1 MVTVRPTIS
10 LLLLYEG
17 PPFMSSRPHLL
28 DALSDQVLLCDG
40 GMGSRVQMLDLEV
53 ERDYWGQENC
63 TEILNLSR
71 PELVREIHRGYY
83 EAGADMV
90 ETNTFGGSIVTLSE
104 FDLQDRAREINRTA
118 ATLAREAADSFADDR
133 HRYVMGSIGPGTKL
147 PTLNNIDYDTLEAGI
162 IEQCRGLIDGG
173 VDGFLIETCQDTLQ
187 IKAAVNAAKQAR
199 LELNSD
205 APIFVQVT
213 VETTGTLLVGPDIAA
228 AATVV
233 ESLGVP
239 SLGLNCATGPQEMA
253 EHVRWLSENWPGLLS
268 IQPNAGL
275 PELVDGQTVYPLG
288 PDEMAVWVERF
299 VKEDGLNLIGG
310 CCGTSVPHIA
320 ALDKMLRRLGGD
332 RLRPKPIK
340 RNAVWM
346 PSVASL
352 YTQTPLRQENSYF
365 SIGER
370 CNANGSKKWRELQEA
385 QDWDGCVAIG
395 REQAAEGS
403 NALDLCTAFVGRNE
417 TAEMNEVVSRFTSSV
432 NAPLVI
438 DSTETPVIEAAL
450 KRHGGKPII
459 NSINFED
466 GEEHAH
472 DRMKLARKFGAAMIA
487 LTIDEVGM
495 AKEPHDKLR
504 IAERLV
510 DFACT
515 QYGLP
520 QSDLMIDPLTFT
532 IATGV
537 EDDRKLGVWTLEGIR
552 MIREK
557 FPDIQI
563 ILGLSNIS
571 FGLNPAA
578 RAVLNSVFL
587 DHAVKA
593 GMTGAIVHVSKIRPL
608 HLIAPEEVKVAED
621 LIFDRRTEDYD
632 PLQKLLELF
641 AGRKAA
647 DAVKKRR
654 AETPAERLKDRIV
667 DGDRKG
673 IEEDLE
679 AAMQTMPALDIIN
692 TVLLD
697 GMKVVGELFGAGKM
711 QLPFVLQ
718 SAETMKTAVAWLE
731 PHMERVEGQ
740 HRGTMVLATVKG
752 DVHDIG
758 KNLVD
763 IILTNNGYQVIN
775 LGIKVPL
782 ADMITAAK
790 EHKADAIGMSGLLV
804 KSTVIMRENLEEMH
818 RQGIDVP
825 VILGGAALTRNYVEE
840 ECAASYGGGE
850 PGHVAY
856 ARDAFDGLSLMD
868 TISQGKF
875 NDYLTAIQTKRAG
888 KSARR
893 NARAPEI
900 QETRGFG
907 TVDKEAAR
915 ARRARIAGSEAVL
928 TPPFWGAKVVEAAPN
943 AVLPFLNE
951 RSLYQFQ
958 WGFRKQGRSLEEF
971 MEYAKTELRP
981 VMKRMLALCAEQDV
995 LRPQAIYGYWKAAGD
1010 GNDLVLFEE
1019 DGITEATRFTLP
1031 RQPKE
1036 DGECIADFVRDI
1048 HDPER
1053 DVIGLQVVTV
1063 GQKASDLAR
1072 EWFEADRY
1080 QDYLYLHG
1088 LSVEMAEA
1096 MAEYTHKRIRA
1107 ELGFAAEDDRDMEKM
1122 LSQSYRGSRY
1132 SFGYPACPRLEDQEP
1147 ILRLLGAERVGI
1159 SLSDGYQLHP
1169 EQSTSALVFLNPRA
1183 KYFTV

>member
-1 MVTVRPTIS
+1 
-10 LLLLYEG
+10 
-17 PPFMSSRPHLL
+17 MSSRPHLL

-71 PELVREIHRGYY
+71 PELVREIHRGYF

-90 ETNTFGGSIVTLSE
+90 ETNTFGGSILTLAE
-104 FDLQDRAREINRTA
+104 FDLQDRTREINRIA
-118 ATLAREAADSFADDR
+118 AGLAREAAETFSDDR

-147 PTLNNIDYDTLEAGI
+147 PTLGNVDYDTLEAAI
-162 IEQCRGLIDGG
+162 TEQCRGLIDGG

-187 IKAAVNAAKQAR
+187 IKAAVNAAKLAR
-199 LELNSD
+199 IELGSD

-228 AATVV
+228 AATAIHA
-233 ESLGVP
+233 LDVP

-253 EHVRWLSENWPGLLS
+253 EHVRWLSENWPGLIS

-275 PELVDGQTVYPLG
+275 PELVDGSTFYPLS
-288 PDEMAVWVERF
+288 PDEMAVWMERF
-299 VKEDGLNLIGG
+299 IIEDGLNLIGG
-310 CCGTSVPHIA
+310 CCGTSTPHIQG
-320 ALDKMLRRLGGD
+320 LDAMLRRRGGG
-332 RLRPKPIK
+332 RLRPAPVSRKP
-340 RNAVWM
+340 VWI
-346 PSVASL
+346 PSVSSL
-352 YTQTPLRQENSYF
+352 YSQTPLRQENSYF

-385 QDWDGCVAIG
+385 GDWDGCVAVG

-403 NALDLCTAFVGRNE
+403 NSLDVCTAFVGRDE
-417 TAEMNEVVSRFTSSV
+417 VAEMSEVITRFTSSV

-450 KRHGGKPII
+450 KLHGGKPII

-466 GEEHAH
+466 GEQHAH
-472 DRMKLARKFGAAMIA
+472 DRMKLAKKFGAAMIA

-495 AKEPHDKLR
+495 AKMPEDKLR

-510 DFACT
+510 DFACN

-532 IATGV
+532 IATGM
-537 EDDRKLGVWTLEGIR
+537 EDDRKLGAWTLEGIR
-552 MIREK
+552 LIREK

-608 HLIAPEEVKVAED
+608 HLIAAEEVKVAED
-621 LIFDRRTEDYD
+621 LIYDRRTPDYD

-654 AETPAERLKDRIV
+654 AETPAERLKERIV
-667 DGDRKG
+667 DGERKG

-679 AAMQTMPALDIIN
+679 AAMKEMTALDIIN
-692 TVLLD
+692 NVLLD
-697 GMKVVGELFGAGKM
+697 GMKVVGELFGSGKM

-782 ADMITAAK
+782 ADMIAAAK
-790 EHKADAIGMSGLLV
+790 EHNAHAIGMSGLLV
-804 KSTVIMRENLEEMH
+804 KSTVIMRENLEEMK
-818 RQGIDVP
+818 RQGIDLP

-840 ECAASYGGGE
+840 ECARAYGGGE
-850 PGHVAY
+850 PGRVAY

-868 TISQGKF
+868 KVAHQGF
-875 NDYLTAIQTKRAG
+875 DDYLTAIQTKRAG
-888 KSARR
+888 KSGRKT
-893 NARAPEI
+893 ARAPEI
-900 QETRGFG
+900 AETRGFEPI
-907 TVDKEAAR
+907 DPAAAR
-915 ARRARIAGSEAVL
+915 ERRARIAGTITPP
-928 TPPFWGAKVVEAAPN
+928 TPPFWGPRLVESVPN

-981 VMKRMLALCAEQDV
+981 VLKRMLALNAEQDI
-995 LRPQAIYGYWKAAGD
+995 LRPQALYGYWKAAGD

-1019 DGITEATRFTLP
+1019 DGTTEAARFTLP

-1048 HDPER
+1048 NDNVR
-1053 DVIGLQVVTV
+1053 DVVGLQIVTV

-1072 EWFEADRY
+1072 EWFEENRY

-1107 ELGFAAEDDRDMEKM
+1107 ELGYAAEDDRDMEKM

-1147 ILRLLGAERVGI
+1147 ILRLLGAERIGV

-1169 EQSTSALVFLNPRA
+1169 EQSTSALVILNPRA